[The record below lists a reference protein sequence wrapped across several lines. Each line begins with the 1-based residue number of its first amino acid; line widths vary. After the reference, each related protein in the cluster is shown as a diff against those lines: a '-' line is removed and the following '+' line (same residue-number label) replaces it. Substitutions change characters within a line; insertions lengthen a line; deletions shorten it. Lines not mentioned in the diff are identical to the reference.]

1 MQKNKMIIPHAFALY
16 NVIVWGTTFI
26 STKVLLNSFHPVAI
40 LVYRFIIGYI
50 ALWLMKPK
58 VLKFQGVKK
67 EFWYFMAGLLGV
79 TIYFLGENIAL
90 TMAPTGNVSIIVS
103 MAPLFTAFAA
113 WYFLKTKRPGLY
125 FWIGFAVAMAGIVLI
140 NMEGTGFSPAHLKGD
155 ALALVAAIVW
165 GLYGVVL
172 RGGVKEEEDVIIRT
186 RRIFFY
192 GLLTMIPC
200 VLFMDVNF
208 SLDRIMEPVN
218 LWNLMFLGVMATAAA
233 YATWN
238 YAVEKLGVMKS
249 SVYIYGIPVVTII
262 AAALLIGEKITV
274 SAIVGCILTTLG
286 LMISEKKKV

>member
-1 MQKNKMIIPHAFALY
+1 MIIPHAFALY

-26 STKVLLNSFHPVAI
+26 STKVLLESFHPVAI

-50 ALWLMKPK
+50 ALWLMKPR
-58 VLKFQGVKK
+58 VLKFQGLIK
-67 EFWYFMAGLLGV
+67 EFWYFLAGLLGV

-90 TMAPTGNVSIIVS
+90 TMSPTGNVSIIVS

-113 WYFLKTKRPGLY
+113 FYFLKTKKPGLY
-125 FWIGFAVAMAGIVLI
+125 FWIGFAVAMVGIILI
-140 NMEGTGFSPAHLKGD
+140 NVEGTGFSAAHLKGD

-200 VLFMDVNF
+200 VLLMDVKF
-208 SLDRIMEPVN
+208 APDKIMVPVN
-218 LWNLMFLGVMATAAA
+218 LWNLLFLGVMATAAA

-249 SVYIYGIPVVTII
+249 SVYIYGIPVVTIV
-262 AAALLIGEKITV
+262 AAAILIGEKITV
-274 SAIVGCILTTLG
+274 SAVLGCILTTLG
-286 LMISEKKKV
+286 LIISEKKKA